1 MSLDLE
7 TVKEV
12 EKLVKRYLVNN
23 RSVVDPTPEW
33 EEDLLQETILVLLEG
48 YGGVKVEGNK
58 YFAVQMAA
66 TRLGYQSACQETTDF
81 NFSDESAGVPRVSP
95 SPDPEAD
102 VDLKDWMV
110 VNLEIDE
117 LLAASMKMQNYTQH
131 DIAET
136 LGVSQQKVSEII
148 KNVRIK
154 ALKGGLYVN

>member
-1 MSLDLE
+1 MSLNAE

-12 EKLVKRYLVNN
+12 EKLVTRYLVNN
-23 RSVVDPTPEW
+23 KSVADQSPEW
-33 EEDLLQETILVLLEG
+33 KEDLLQETILVLLQG
-48 YGGVKVEGNK
+48 YRGVKVDGNK
-58 YFAVQMAA
+58 YFAVQTAA
-66 TRLGYQSACQETTDF
+66 TRLGYQSACSEATDF
-81 NFSDESAGVPRVSP
+81 DFSDEGVGVPRVSP

-110 VNLEIDE
+110 VNLDMDE
-117 LLAASMKMQNYTQH
+117 LLAASMKMQNYTQG

-136 LGVSQQKVSEII
+136 LGVSQQRVSEII